1 MRIFFIL
8 LKKELKELLTP
19 QFVLPL
25 IAMVLVFASVGGL
38 LQKETKKSA
47 KPVPVV
53 VVDEDRGEI
62 AKRFVSRIGE
72 QGFSVELMEG
82 DVPSVL
88 ERARSINAASVIVI
102 PEGTSDR
109 VSRFQSLEIQTYT
122 ILSNMSMTATQR
134 VTRLSGLHPALNAL
148 VRDEWFRQSKAPVGS
163 ELAEQPVAQIEHV
176 VIGSRSARVG
186 LTQVLAFVQKQTMFV
201 PIILFLVIVIASQMV
216 AVTVASEKE
225 NKTLETL
232 LSTPVSRKSVI
243 VAKITAAGIVAFVFA
258 ASYLYGLNS
267 YTKGVTGGIGSETS
281 IEPALRALGVEFGF
295 VSYALVGVSLFLGI
309 VIALSIAMML
319 GTLADSV
326 KNVQAV
332 TTPLM
337 ILILIPYFLTLMLDV
352 HTLSPVLRY
361 IVYAIPFSHSF
372 LTIQNVVTHDYV
384 AIMAG
389 LAYQFVVLLV
399 CVWLAARL
407 FSSDALFTLRIG
419 KRKQS

>member
-38 LQKETKKSA
+38 LQKETKKTT
-47 KPVPVV
+47 KPVPLIVVNDDGGPMSERLITAIRDHGFDVSESNSDVPTALEHAKTMSATTVV
-53 VVDEDRGEI
+53 VI
-62 AKRFVSRIGE
+62 
-72 QGFSVELMEG
+72 
-82 DVPSVL
+82 PSGTS
-88 ERARSINAASVIVI
+88 ERAGKIQTF
-102 PEGTSDR
+102 E
-109 VSRFQSLEIQTYT
+109 LQTYT
-122 ILSNMSMTATQR
+122 ILSNMSMIATQR
-134 VTRLSGLHPALNAL
+134 SVKFSGLLPVLNSL
-148 VRDEWFRQSKAPVGS
+148 VRDEWLTQTKSAVGS
-163 ELAEQPVAQIEHV
+163 DLVERPITHVERV
-176 VIGSRSARVG
+176 VIGSRSAKVG
-186 LTQVLAFVQKQTMFV
+186 LNQLLAFIQKQTTFV

-232 LSTPVSRKSVI
+232 LSTPVNRKSVI
-243 VAKITAAGIVAFVFA
+243 IAKISAAGIVAFVFA
-258 ASYLYGLNS
+258 AFYLYGLSS
-267 YTKGVTGGIGSETS
+267 YTKGVLGGVGQGPS
-281 IEPALRALGVEFGF
+281 IEPALHALGVEFGF
-295 VSYALVGVSLFLGI
+295 VSYALVGASLFLGI

-389 LAYQFVVLLV
+389 LAYQCVLLLV
-399 CVWLAARL
+399 FVWLAARL
-407 FSSDALFTLRIG
+407 FTSDALFTLRIG